1 MSLWDGITGG
11 LSAAMSWPAFGL
23 MLLTIPIGLVVGII
37 PGMGGN
43 MGLALLIPFTFG
55 MSPIAGFAFLLG
67 LHAVVHTGGAIPAIL
82 FDTPGTGP
90 NAATCIDGFPMAQK
104 GEAGRALGAA
114 LMSSMLGGVLG
125 AVFMA
130 TIIPVVRPLVLA
142 FGPPEFFM
150 MAMMGLAF
158 ISLMSGESLLRGL
171 MAGGMG
177 LIISFVGMD
186 PQTGVVRF
194 AYGTLHLME
203 GINIVTIVVGLFAVA
218 EVIDMGIKGGSIAHM
233 KSADIAGTGVWRG
246 IKDCFVYWWLMIRCS
261 IIGNIIGIIP
271 GLGGDAAAFICY
283 GHAVQTTKNKEQFGK
298 GAIEGVVSTC
308 AAHNSK
314 EGGALI
320 PTLSF
325 GVPGSSGMA
334 ILLGAF
340 MILGVAPGP
349 EILTKHLDLVFSM
362 VWVLVFA
369 NIIAIL
375 LCLPFAGKM
384 AQITFVRTSIMI
396 PFILVCGLLGSY
408 LTTSKLNDILITAAF
423 GGVGFFMKKFDYPR
437 GPLIL
442 GIVLGRIAENALHIS
457 LTLYGL
463 GFLLR
468 PITLVLLIITLATVL
483 YPTFK
488 DMMRKKEADRGGRR

>member
-1 MSLWDGITGG
+1 MSIWDGIYGG
-11 LSAAMSWPAFGL
+11 LIGATSWPAFGL
-23 MLLTIPIGLVVGII
+23 MLMTIPIGLIIGII

-55 MSPIAGFAFLLG
+55 MQPIPGFAFLMG
-67 LHAVVHTGGAIPAIL
+67 MHAVVHTGGSIPAIL

-90 NAATCIDGFPMAQK
+90 NAATCIEGFPMAQK

-114 LMSSMLGGVLG
+114 LTSSAIGGVLG
-125 AVFMA
+125 AIFMA
-130 TIIPVVRPLVLA
+130 MVIPVLRPLVLS

-150 MAMMGLAF
+150 LAMMGLAF
-158 ISLMSGESLLRGL
+158 ISLMSGDSILKGL

-177 LIISFVGMD
+177 LVISFVGMD

-194 AYGTLHLME
+194 SFGMLHLMD

-218 EVIDMGIKGGSIAHM
+218 EVIDMGIKGGAIAHT
-233 KSADIAGTGVWRG
+233 KSTTIQGTGVMQG
-246 IKDCFVYWWLMIRCS
+246 IKDCLTNWWLVLRCS
-261 IIGNIIGIIP
+261 VIGNIIGIIP

-283 GHAVQTTKNKEQFGK
+283 GHALQTTKRKSEYGK
-298 GAIEGVVSTC
+298 GCVEGVIATD

-320 PTLSF
+320 PTLAF

-340 MILGVAPGP
+340 MILGVSPGK
-349 EILTKHLDLVFSM
+349 EMFTEHLDLVFSM

-369 NIIAIL
+369 NIIAVAI
-375 LCLPFAGKM
+375 CLPLAGTM
-384 AQITFVRTSIMI
+384 AKITFLRTSVMI

-408 LTTSKLNDILITAAF
+408 LTTSKIGDILITVTF
-423 GGVGFFMKKFDYPR
+423 GIIGYGMKKFDYAR

-442 GIVLGRIAENALHIS
+442 GIVLGKIAENALHVS
-457 LTLYGL
+457 LNLYGL
-463 GFLLR
+463 LFIFR
-468 PITLVLLIITLATVL
+468 PIAFIILLITLGTVFFPV
-483 YPTFK
+483 YQEHAK
-488 DMMRKKEADRGGRR
+488 KRKLKGV